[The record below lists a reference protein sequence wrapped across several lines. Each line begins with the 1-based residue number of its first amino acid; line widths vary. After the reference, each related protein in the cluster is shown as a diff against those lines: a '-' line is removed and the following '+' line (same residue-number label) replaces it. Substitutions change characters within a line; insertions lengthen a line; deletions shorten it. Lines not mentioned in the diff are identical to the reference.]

1 MDLDAKLKK
10 LKDEQIK
17 LAEEYQS
24 KQSYELA
31 YIAYWSVVEHFSKE
45 VGEIFLK
52 QQLEKKL
59 VEWQDYLSGKQESRP
74 QGKQISLKL
83 ECSTI
88 PPMNQLTDLL
98 GELPKTANLLKSKS
112 KYRNRRND
120 IAHRA
125 TKFGKEQTFFEYKE
139 AVIGSIEELELAVSQ
154 SLEGDR

>member
-1 MDLDAKLKK
+1 MDLGAKLKIF
-10 LKDEQIK
+10 KDKQIG

-45 VGEIFLK
+45 IGELFLK
-52 QQLEKKL
+52 QQLAEKL
-59 VEWQDYLSGKQESRP
+59 AEWQDYLSGKRESRP
-74 QGKQISLKL
+74 QGRQISLKL

-88 PPMNQLTDLL
+88 PSMKQLTNLL
-98 GELPKTANLLKSKS
+98 GKLPKTANLLKSKS

-125 TKFGKEQTFFEYKE
+125 TKFRNEKTFLEYKE
-139 AVIGSIEELELAVSQ
+139 AVISSIEELELAVSQ
-154 SLEGDR
+154 SLEVDR